1 MRLFENINID
11 FMGKRTYFYFVSGFI
26 LLIGLLSILI
36 KGLEFGI
43 DFKGGSE
50 VAIQFEKPVDISYL
64 RNVVNKIGLGEVE
77 VKTFGGST
85 GVLIR
90 TTLQEIPKNVL
101 PVVKSRI
108 EKIINDNFP
117 NIEKQEL
124 ESTSNSI
131 TYSFSNDSTA
141 EAVANK
147 LFENGFTSTKTSEE
161 ISKTGIVVKLGISD
175 WIKDNL
181 SEKIKENKFNVL
193 KEDKVG
199 PKVGGELKRDAVIA
213 IILSL
218 IVIMIYLAFRF
229 KFAFALGAVI
239 ALFHDVLITLG
250 VFVVLYGVIPGFNL
264 EISISVV
271 AAFLTLVGY
280 SINDT
285 VIVFDRVRE
294 QIKIHKTIP
303 LEENMNLAINK
314 TLSRTLITV
323 FTTLLTIIV
332 LLIFGG
338 DVLRGFAFALLIGMI
353 TGTYSSVFV
362 ASAFVLEYANR
373 TNSKVTF

>member
-1 MRLFENINID
+1 
-11 FMGKRTYFYFVSGFI
+11 MGKRTYFYFVSGFI